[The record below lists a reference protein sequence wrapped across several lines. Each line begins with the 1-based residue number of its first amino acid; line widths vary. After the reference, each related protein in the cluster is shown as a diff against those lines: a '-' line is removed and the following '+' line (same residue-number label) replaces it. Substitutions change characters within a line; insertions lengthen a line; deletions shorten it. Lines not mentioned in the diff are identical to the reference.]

1 MNVRD
6 SIAKRVR
13 ERLQDYYPGK
23 DYGLKGIER
32 VATKPGSSV
41 YRINLF
47 DSAQS
52 HLEIYAK
59 EYRGGASPNIH
70 EIMDLTAFH
79 NLFLMPRILDYYDDY
94 EGGVLISESVH
105 GDTLTRALFRGILST
120 NRKNLLECSW
130 KMGWAIGA
138 LQNMTPRGVKRV
150 GDLDIYL
157 IREIE
162 SEDYFKRILK
172 KDLLTDLR
180 DQAEELR
187 GLKTRVAQ
195 CHGDPSPHNI
205 IMKNGQVSL
214 IDYSFQDNATF
225 VDPSLYM
232 VSLELVKNRMVGLS
246 MNHTISLMEN
256 NFREAYS
263 QMTKEKYN
271 RPIWS
276 LIKTLNYLHFLLMYA
291 TRERTIKNTLVGA
304 VDRWYLLKKVRGYK
318 GDLKW

>member
-1 MNVRD
+1 MEKT
-6 SIAKRVR
+6 IAKRVS
-13 ERLQDYYPGK
+13 ERLQDYYPDQ
-23 DYGLKGIER
+23 DYVLKRIER

-41 YRINLF
+41 YRIRLH
-47 DSAQS
+47 DRE
-52 HLEIYAK
+52 LYAK
-59 EYRGGASPNIH
+59 EYRGEYSPNIH
-70 EIMDLTAFH
+70 EMMGLKAFH
-79 NLFLMPRILDYYDDY
+79 RLFLMPRILDYYEDENIILS
-94 EGGVLISESVH
+94 EGAP
-105 GDTLTRALFRGILST
+105 GDTLTMVLFRNLLST
-120 NRKNLLECSW
+120 DRGSLLECSW

-138 LQNMTPRGVKRV
+138 LQNLTPRGVKRV
-150 GDLDIYL
+150 GDLDLYL
-157 IREIE
+157 VNEIE

-195 CHGDPSPHNI
+195 YHGDPSPHNI
-205 IMKNGQVSL
+205 LMKNGQVSL

-232 VSLELVKNRMVGLS
+232 VSLELVKNRMGPP
-246 MNHTISLMEN
+246 MRHTISIMEN
-256 NFREAYS
+256 NFREAYI

-271 RPIWS
+271 RPIWE
-276 LIKTLNYLHFLLMYA
+276 LVKTLNYLHFLLMYA

-304 VDRWYLLKKVRGYK
+304 MDSRYLLRKVRGYT